1 MMIFNAAPGLAE
13 QIADHLGQMIIREE
27 LKPNERIQEV
37 KVTKALNVSRGSVRE
52 ALLILE
58 RRYLIHNIPR
68 KGAVVTEFTKSDVQ
82 GLYEIIGCLYGL
94 MGQYLVEAWQTE
106 KDLQPF
112 DELVAQMEAAIER
125 NDPTALYN
133 LSFSFSELVRNL
145 VDNVFLN
152 ETLQN
157 LRPAFSRIF
166 YKMLHHQQRAEDL
179 NYIIA
184 FINESM
190 SYVRARAVDKNRE
203 LVKNYF
209 AKQCVFAL
217 QCYHNNPAET
227 VI

>member
-1 MMIFNAAPGLAE
+1 MMTFNAAPGLAE

-27 LKPNERIQEV
+27 LKPGERIQEV

-68 KGAVVTEFTKSDVQ
+68 KGAVVTEFTKEDVQ

-94 MGQYLVEAWQTE
+94 MGQYLANAWQTE
-106 KDLQPF
+106 EDLKPF
-112 DELVAQMEAAIER
+112 DELVAQMEAAIEH
-125 NDPTALYN
+125 NDPTELYN

-166 YKMLHHQQRAEDL
+166 YRMLHHQQRAEDSS
-179 NYIIA
+179 YIID
-184 FINESM
+184 FIKESM
-190 SYVRARAVDKNRE
+190 NHVRARAVDKNRE

-217 QCYHNNPAET
+217 QYYHTTPTEN